1 MIYGLTGG
9 MGSGKSTV
17 AEELKKAGCDV
28 FDADAIYKELTLPGK
43 PLVLELE
50 EAFGRD
56 ISDSKH
62 VLNRRVLS
70 EKAFASKKNL
80 KLLNRITHRAVNKEM
95 DRLISESK
103 ADNIFLDVPLLF
115 ETGGDKRCSEV
126 WLVTAPMDVR
136 IKRVTKRDGITKEEA
151 EKRIAA
157 QMSDEEKIK
166 LADVVI
172 ENDKGKRE
180 LKLKLKKLI
189 KERLQL

>member
-28 FDADAIYKELTLPGK
+28 FDADAVYKELTLPGK

-80 KLLNRITHRAVNKEM
+80 KLLNKITHRAVNKEM

>member
-80 KLLNRITHRAVNKEM
+80 KLLNKITHRAVNKEM
-95 DRLISESK
+95 NRLISESK
-103 ADNIFLDVPLLF
+103 ADIIFLDVPLLF
-115 ETGGDKRCSEV
+115 ESGGDKRCAEV
-126 WLVTAPMDVR
+126 WLVTAPMETR
-136 IKRVTKRDGITKEEA
+136 IKRVTKRDGITREEA

>member
-28 FDADAIYKELTLPGK
+28 FDADAIYKELTLPGT

-56 ISDSKH
+56 ISDKKH
-62 VLNRRVLS
+62 VLNRRALS

-80 KLLNRITHRAVNKEM
+80 KLLNKITHRAVNKEM
-95 DRLISESK
+95 NRLISESK
-103 ADNIFLDVPLLF
+103 ADIIFLDVPLLF
-115 ETGGDKRCSEV
+115 ESGGDKRCAEV
-126 WLVTAPMDVR
+126 WLVTAPMETR
-136 IKRVTKRDGITKEEA
+136 IKRVTKRDGITREEA

>member
-1 MIYGLTGG
+1 MLQD
-9 MGSGKSTV
+9 MM
-17 AEELKKAGCDV
+17 KK
-28 FDADAIYKELTLPGK
+28 FHRIIIFEY
-43 PLVLELE
+43 
-50 EAFGRD
+50 
-56 ISDSKH
+56 IH
-62 VLNRRVLS
+62 VLS

-103 ADNIFLDVPLLF
+103 AGNIFLDVPLLF